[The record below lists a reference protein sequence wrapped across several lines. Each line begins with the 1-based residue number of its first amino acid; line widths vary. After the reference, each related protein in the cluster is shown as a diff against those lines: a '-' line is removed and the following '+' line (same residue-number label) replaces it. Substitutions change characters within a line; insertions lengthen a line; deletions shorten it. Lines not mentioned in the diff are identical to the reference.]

1 VLSVT
6 LPFFA
11 IIGCGWLSRR
21 LSLLPEAAVAGMTI
35 FVFTFALPA
44 LLFRSTASR
53 PIAEI
58 ADWSFM
64 GLYVLGMLVTAGLSM
79 VVARLVF
86 KADLQ
91 GLGIH
96 ALAASMGNLGF
107 MGLPLISGLLGEDS
121 LTPMVLMLTLD
132 VTVLVPLVLAV
143 LELGR
148 TDQAGV
154 GLFRRIWRAG
164 RSSILNPIVIAIFLG
179 IGASLLSLP
188 LPLGIDNFLSL
199 LGAAAGPTA
208 LFSIGASL
216 YGRPLAEGLGEAG
229 TMAAMKLLAYPV
241 VMATIML
248 SLYDGD
254 PLWTRAAILVAA
266 LPSAGNLYIFA
277 SRYGVRVAR
286 ASTGVLLSTIFA
298 VVSFSLLVWFW

>member
-1 VLSVT
+1 
-6 LPFFA
+6 
-11 IIGCGWLSRR
+11 
-21 LSLLPEAAVAGMTI
+21 
-35 FVFTFALPA
+35 
-44 LLFRSTASR
+44 
-53 PIAEI
+53 
-58 ADWSFM
+58 
-64 GLYVLGMLVTAGLSM
+64 
-79 VVARLVF
+79 
-86 KADLQ
+86 
-91 GLGIH
+91 
-96 ALAASMGNLGF
+96 
-107 MGLPLISGLLGEDS
+107 
-121 LTPMVLMLTLD
+121 MVLMLTLD